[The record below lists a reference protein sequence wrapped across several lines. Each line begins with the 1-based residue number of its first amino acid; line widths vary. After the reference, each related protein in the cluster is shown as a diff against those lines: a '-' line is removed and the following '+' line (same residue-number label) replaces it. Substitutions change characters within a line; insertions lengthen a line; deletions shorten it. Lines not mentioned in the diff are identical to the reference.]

1 MRYIIWGS
9 QNTYS
14 IPLSFMQKLQ
24 LTKEF
29 LSWDFVRKEARIQFG
44 VSRKPDS
51 FTESMINTL
60 LENRTFASFKN
71 WQKFATFK
79 ICLPDCK
86 KVQSEFTYR
95 Y

>member
-29 LSWDFVRKEARIQFG
+29 LSWDFVRKEARIQLGF
-44 VSRKPDS
+44 P
-51 FTESMINTL
+51 ESLIPL
-60 LENRTFASFKN
+60 L
-71 WQKFATFK
+71 
-79 ICLPDCK
+79 
-86 KVQSEFTYR
+86 KV
-95 Y
+95 